1 MTTYRTE
8 TTMSQRILRGTAA
21 AALLGCLA
29 LTGCGGPEATA
40 GARDAPAQVRH
51 PAGLAVGRITLS
63 DEAARR
69 LGVHTELVRQ
79 QDVNG
84 VPTRVIPYSAVL
96 YDPTGATYAYSNPQ
110 PLVYIRVPL
119 TVSRIDGEQVLLA
132 DGPPVGT
139 AVVTV
144 GAAEL
149 FGTEFDVG
157 GE

>member
-1 MTTYRTE
+1 MTTYRKE

-40 GARDAPAQVRH
+40 GVPDAPAQVKH

-63 DEAARR
+63 DEAMRR
-69 LGVHTELVRQ
+69 LGVRTEPVRE

-110 PLVYIRVPL
+110 PLVYVRVPL
-119 TVSRIDGEQVLLA
+119 TVSRIDGEQALLA